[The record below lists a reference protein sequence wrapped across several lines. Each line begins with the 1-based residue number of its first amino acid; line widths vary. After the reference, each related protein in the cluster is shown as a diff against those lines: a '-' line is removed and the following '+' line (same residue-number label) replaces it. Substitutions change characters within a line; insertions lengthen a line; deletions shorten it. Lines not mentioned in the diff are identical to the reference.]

1 MGLLCIEL
9 ITGQIN
15 CADSTLQPSMYPF
28 KSSSTI
34 LRAEVS
40 HKLVARL
47 SRCTIFEG
55 VNFIKVYYI
64 FPKLFNHC
72 KAFSRIALQVDKSTI
87 YCKIAIRN
95 QLIYKHTLSKR
106 MLCCTANVYRALQGL
121 CRFSL
126 LWGKPVIFTDC
137 GEILLIIMGFPC
149 NL

>member
-1 MGLLCIEL
+1 MGLLCIKL

-72 KAFSRIALQVDKSTI
+72 KAFSRIALQVDKSTL
-87 YCKIAIRN
+87 YNVKLRLETSLFTN
-95 QLIYKHTLSKR
+95 TLWSK
-106 MLCCTANVYRALQGL
+106 
-121 CRFSL
+121 
-126 LWGKPVIFTDC
+126 
-137 GEILLIIMGFPC
+137 
-149 NL
+149 